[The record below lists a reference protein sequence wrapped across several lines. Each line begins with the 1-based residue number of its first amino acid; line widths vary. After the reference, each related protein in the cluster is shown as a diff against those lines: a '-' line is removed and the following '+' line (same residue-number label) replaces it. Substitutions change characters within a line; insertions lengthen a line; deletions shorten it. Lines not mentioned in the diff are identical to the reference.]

1 MKTRNT
7 IIRKSILTLA
17 MVTAMLNNVA
27 NGTNIEPT
35 SNLKKTTL
43 TLNRVKLGD
52 QVVIKDLSGIVLY
65 KEEIKNSGTYRKGFD
80 LSSLPTGSYVF
91 EFEKD
96 FEIKLYPFTVNTNQV
111 IFDKGNKT
119 VFHKP
124 YLTSKEN
131 YIYLNKLSL
140 NNEPL
145 HVKIYYADG
154 GKLIFSEKIE
164 NTKSI
169 QKAYK
174 LSAYE
179 KGDYKIVLTS
189 NGREYYEYVTL

>member
-1 MKTRNT
+1 MKTKKT
-7 IIRKSILTLA
+7 IIRKSILTIA
-17 MVTAMLNNVA
+17 VVTAMLSNVA
-27 NGTNIEPT
+27 NGTNIAPT

-43 TLNRVKLGD
+43 TLNNVKPGD
-52 QVVIKDLSGIVLY
+52 QVVIKDLNGIVLY
-65 KEEIKNSGTYRKGFD
+65 KEEIKNSGTYSKGFD

-96 FEIKLYPFTVNTNQV
+96 FEIKLYPFSVNTNEV
-111 IFDKGNKT
+111 IFDKGNET
-119 VFHKP
+119 VFYKP

-131 YIYLNKLSL
+131 CIYLNKLSL

-145 HVKIYYADG
+145 DVKIYYADG

-174 LSAYE
+174 ISAYE

>member
-1 MKTRNT
+1 MKTRKI
-7 IIRKSILTLA
+7 IIRKSILTA
-17 MVTAMLNNVA
+17 VVVTAMLGNVA
-27 NGTNIEPT
+27 KGTNIEPK
-35 SNLKKTTL
+35 SNLNKTTL
-43 TLNRVKLGD
+43 TLNHVKPGD
-52 QVVIKDLSGIVLY
+52 QVIIKDLSGIVLY
-65 KEEIKNSGTYRKGFD
+65 KEEIKNSGTYSKGFD

-96 FEIKLYPFTVNTNQV
+96 FEIKLYPFTVNTNEV
-111 IFDKGNKT
+111 IFDKGNET

-124 YLTSKEN
+124 CLTSKEN

-140 NNEPL
+140 NNERL
-145 HVKIYYADG
+145 DVKIYYADG